1 MQQDLQYYR
10 SKTTKIRGQTFN
22 DKLNTVINRCHKVYK
37 DCETAF
43 IENRDLTIYRQEF
56 GREHKI
62 CYDLISAAQ
71 TKEETLAIIDIL
83 HAVREESNS
92 GGQREAL
99 GFIITELEVA
109 IETSP

>member
-1 MQQDLQYYR
+1 METDLEFYR
-10 SKTTKIRGQTFN
+10 SKTTKVRGQTFS
-22 DKLNTVINRCHKVYK
+22 DKLNTVIDRCHKVYK
-37 DCETAF
+37 DCDAAF
-43 IENRDLTIYRQEF
+43 VDGRDLTTYRQEF

-62 CYDLISAAQ
+62 CYDLIGAAK

-83 HAVREESNS
+83 CTVREESNS

-109 IETSP
+109 IQTSP